1 MTFVLR
7 LALDT
12 LVLPAAPV
20 AIAAAVART
29 NRTASTVAAAAGIIL
44 AHVIEVGVP
53 RIPPID
59 TIGWIPLAVAVAA
72 AGVLVEHRAL
82 VRLAVTFVVVAIATR
97 LIGRTTATPWCLL
110 AGSVAA
116 LADGSLDLAS
126 RRMAPAATTLSL
138 SVAMAGASITCLF
151 GHSALLAQVL
161 GASAFVIGVTA
172 IFVEPARTVAS
183 IAVVAT
189 VSVLVYARLY
199 AELSTLATALL
210 VASAVAPSAASW
222 LPLARRVRP
231 IVAVITAVA
240 FSITAA
246 LCARA

>member
-1 MTFVLR
+1 VIFLEKVSG
-7 LALDT
+7 ALE
-12 LVLPAAPV
+12 PV
-20 AIAAAVART
+20 DSSSGAIGTAVNNWLGHRSDRRRT
-29 NRTASTVAAAAGIIL
+29 G
-44 AHVIEVGVP
+44 G
-53 RIPPID
+53 
-59 TIGWIPLAVAVAA
+59 AV
-72 AGVLVEHRAL
+72 
-82 VRLAVTFVVVAIATR
+82 
-97 LIGRTTATPWCLL
+97 
-110 AGSVAA
+110 
-116 LADGSLDLAS
+116 DGSLDLAS

-210 VASAVAPSAASW
+210 VASPVAPSAASW